1 MFNEEA
7 INNLIW
13 HLMAVQNYC
22 KDIHYNC
29 KGDTFYS
36 KHLLVDRV
44 QENISEYID
53 NIKEIFFL
61 AKGLVPRQSK
71 FYLDETI
78 VLIPPISKEDKKSF
92 EQLQELI
99 LDTLQRIEEVNTTT
113 KGESSLIDSIGQD
126 LQQSLGLINKQV
138 Y

>member
-13 HLMAVQNYC
+13 HLMAVQNYS

-29 KGDTFYS
+29 KGDAFYS
-36 KHLLVDRV
+36 KHLLADKI

-61 AKGLVPRQSK
+61 AKGLLPKASKYYLTESAILVPNIEK
-71 FYLDETI
+71 D
-78 VLIPPISKEDKKSF
+78 DKKSF
-92 EQLQELI
+92 ERLQELI
-99 LDTLQRIEEVNTTT
+99 LDTLQKIEEVNATT
-113 KGESSLIDSIGQD
+113 KGENSLLDSISQD
-126 LQQSLGLINKQV
+126 LQQSLSLINKQI